1 MKIFTR
7 LFLVTTL
14 VGSHLLSLTAMAVN
28 EPQEPVGVSPA
39 SKGGGTVW
47 KLMDDNRTGIV
58 VSAQNARPAFILN
71 TEEHTCSKIYESAV
85 SAAFHSIGAPRSQK
99 SMYTSITL
107 AAFTPGMGNDV
118 KPLPSIS
125 AYPNPARGYTK
136 LALSQPFNYGNFKV
150 KISNTIGRVIGTYDL
165 PSTEQKVLELDL
177 KGLPA
182 GVYFYSL
189 LVDDKTVETKRLILQ
204 K

>member
-1 MKIFTR
+1 MKIFTK
-7 LFLVTTL
+7 LFLVATL
-14 VGSHLLSLTAMAVN
+14 AGSHLLSLTAFAVGAA
-28 EPQEPVGVSPA
+28 QEHAGVSPVN
-39 SKGGGTVW
+39 KGTAAVW
-47 KLMDDNRTGIV
+47 KLMGDNRSGV
-58 VSAQNARPAFILN
+58 LVSAQNARPAFILN
-71 TEEHTCSKIYESAV
+71 EEEHTCSKIYESAV
-85 SAAFHSIGAPRSQK
+85 SASFHPVSTSRTPK
-99 SMYTSITL
+99 SMYTNITL
-107 AAFTPGMGNDV
+107 AAFTAGAVAEV
-118 KPLPSIS
+118 KPLPSIN

-136 LALSQPFNYGNFKV
+136 LAISQPFSYGNFKV
-150 KISNTIGRVIGTYDL
+150 RISNTIGRVIGTYEL

>member
-14 VGSHLLSLTAMAVN
+14 VGAQLFSLTALAVGAA
-28 EPQEPVGVSPA
+28 QERAGNSPV

-47 KLMDDNRTGIV
+47 KLMSDNRTGVV

-85 SAAFHSIGAPRSQK
+85 SASFHAVGTSKTANG
-99 SMYTSITL
+99 MYTNITL
-107 AAFTPGMGNDV
+107 AAFTPGAVAEV

-136 LALSQPFNYGNFKV
+136 LALSQPFSNGNFKV

>member
-7 LFLVTTL
+7 LFIIATL
-14 VGSHLLSLTAMAVN
+14 AGANLLSLTAIAVGAA
-28 EPQEPVGVSPA
+28 QEPAGVSPVN
-39 SKGGGTVW
+39 KGTAAVW
-47 KLMDDNRTGIV
+47 RLLTDNRSGLV

-71 TEEHTCSKIYESAV
+71 EEEHTCSKIYESAV
-85 SAAFHSIGAPRSQK
+85 SASFHPVAMVRMPK
-99 SMYTSITL
+99 SMYTNITL
-107 AAFTPGMGNDV
+107 AAFTPGALAEV

-136 LALSQPFNYGNFKV
+136 LALSQSFNNGNFKV
-150 KISNTIGRVIGTYDL
+150 RISNTIGRVIGTYEL
-165 PSTEQKVLELDL
+165 PATEQKVLELDL

>member
-1 MKIFTR
+1 MKIFTK
-7 LFLVTTL
+7 LFIMTTL
-14 VGSHLLSLTAMAVN
+14 VSAHLLSLTALAVDQGQK
-28 EPQEPVGVSPA
+28 PAGGSPVN
-39 SKGGGTVW
+39 KGNSTVW
-47 KLMDDNRTGIV
+47 KLMDEGGQGLV

-71 TEEHTCSKIYESAV
+71 TEEHTCSQIYESAV
-85 SAAFHSIGAPRSQK
+85 SSSFHLVSTTRVPK
-99 SMYTSITL
+99 SLYANVSL
-107 AAFTPGMGNDV
+107 AAFTPAMGRDV

-136 LALSQPFNYGNFKV
+136 LALSQPFSNGNYKI

-165 PSTEQKVLELDL
+165 PDTEQKVLELDL

-182 GVYFYSL
+182 GIYFYSL

>member
-1 MKIFTR
+1 MKISTK
-7 LFLVTTL
+7 LLIITTL
-14 VGSHLLSLTAMAVN
+14 IGSHLLSITAMAFDQGRTGESPVN
-28 EPQEPVGVSPA
+28 
-39 SKGGGTVW
+39 KGNSVW
-47 KLMDDNRTGIV
+47 KLMDESRSGLV

-71 TEEHTCSKIYESAV
+71 PEEHSCSKIYESAV
-85 SAAFHSIGAPRSQK
+85 SASFHQINVPNAPKSIYSN
-99 SMYTSITL
+99 ITL
-107 AAFTPGMGNDV
+107 AAFTPGSGSEI
-118 KPLPSIS
+118 KALPSIS

-136 LALSQPFNYGNFKV
+136 LALSQPFSNGNFKIR
-150 KISNTIGRVIGTYDL
+150 ISNTIGRVIGTYEL
-165 PSTEQKVLELDL
+165 PATEQKVLELDL

>member
-7 LFLVTTL
+7 LFLVGL
-14 VGSHLLSLTAMAVN
+14 LAGANLLSLTAAAVGDA
-28 EPQEPVGVSPA
+28 QEQAGVSPVN
-39 SKGGGTVW
+39 KGGNTVW
-47 KLMDDNRTGIV
+47 KLMADNRTGVV

-71 TEEHTCSKIYESAV
+71 EDEHTCSKIYESAV
-85 SAAFHSIGAPRSQK
+85 SASFHPSATSKSKK
-99 SMYTSITL
+99 SMYTNITL
-107 AAFTPGMGNDV
+107 AAFSPGAIAEV

-136 LALSQPFNYGNFKV
+136 LALSQPFNNGNFKV
-150 KISNTIGRVIGTYDL
+150 KISNTIGRVIGTYEL